1 MINIMFFLWN
11 EFCLFDFSL
20 ANENKMTYF
29 APQRRRK
36 VMTIQENVKL
46 DRKEVKIIV
55 DKIRDI
61 CG

>member
-1 MINIMFFLWN
+1 
-11 EFCLFDFSL
+11 
-20 ANENKMTYF
+20 MTYF

-36 VMTIQENVKL
+36 VMTLQENVKL